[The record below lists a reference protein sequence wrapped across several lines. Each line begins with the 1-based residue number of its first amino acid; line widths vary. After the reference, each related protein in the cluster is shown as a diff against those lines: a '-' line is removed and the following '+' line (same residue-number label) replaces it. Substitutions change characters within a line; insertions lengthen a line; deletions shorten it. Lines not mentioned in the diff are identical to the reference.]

1 MTQYQQY
8 RKIGQWNEIWIWGE
22 QLVWDRIQEEIS
34 AMSTTGFGKGNWER
48 SGIAK
53 DFTPQP
59 PLPSS
64 PIPNSHGSFSGL
76 TCCLLPSSNRFTSL
90 ASPPSRRVV
99 ASEVPPVLAR
109 LARASFPTCE
119 LLAVLILAYITR
131 RNISTKPMIA
141 WVSILFTEG
150 SVLTNGLQE
159 ESETIMSLR
168 LI

>member
-1 MTQYQQY
+1 MKFEFEVNGLSGIGY
-8 RKIGQWNEIWIWGE
+8 RKRFLPCLQQGLEK
-22 QLVWDRIQEEIS
+22 V
-34 AMSTTGFGKGNWER
+34 TGKGLAQ
-48 SGIAK
+48 AK

-59 PLPSS
+59 PLPPS

>member
-1 MTQYQQY
+1 MKFEFEVNSLSGIGY
-8 RKIGQWNEIWIWGE
+8 RKRFLPCLQQGLEK
-22 QLVWDRIQEEIS
+22 V
-34 AMSTTGFGKGNWER
+34 TGKGLAQ
-48 SGIAK
+48 AK

-59 PLPSS
+59 PLPPS

>member
-1 MTQYQQY
+1 MKFEFEVNSLSGIGY
-8 RKIGQWNEIWIWGE
+8 RKRFLPCLQQGLQK
-22 QLVWDRIQEEIS
+22 V
-34 AMSTTGFGKGNWER
+34 TGKGLAQ
-48 SGIAK
+48 AK

-59 PLPSS
+59 PLPPS

>member
-1 MTQYQQY
+1 MKFEFEVNSLSGIGY
-8 RKIGQWNEIWIWGE
+8 RKRFLPCLQQGLEK
-22 QLVWDRIQEEIS
+22 V
-34 AMSTTGFGKGNWER
+34 TGKGLAW
-48 SGIAK
+48 AK

-59 PLPSS
+59 PLHSS

-76 TCCLLPSSNRFTSL
+76 TCCLLPSSIRFTSL